1 MSPNASYAPHQ
12 RAQELQCGHEFWLLR
27 RLGEG
32 CAVILPHPVLV
43 YMEGL
48 CRDGKWQRRQ
58 ASPSAT
64 SHSAI
69 LRASAAR

>member
-32 CAVILPHPVLV
+32 CAVFLPHPILV
-43 YMEGL
+43 YMEDL
-48 CRDGKWQRRQ
+48 YRDWKWQCRQ
-58 ASPSAT
+58 PSAGAT

-69 LRASAAR
+69 FRASAAR